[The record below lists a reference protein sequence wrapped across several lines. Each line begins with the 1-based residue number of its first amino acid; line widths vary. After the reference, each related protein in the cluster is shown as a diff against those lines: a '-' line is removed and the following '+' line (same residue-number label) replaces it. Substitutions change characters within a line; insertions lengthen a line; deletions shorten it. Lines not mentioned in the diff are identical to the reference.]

1 MWTLQKTNHY
11 LGFILSKDIT
21 GTRRKTVEI
30 RERESR
36 GQASTCA
43 LAFNAGSVL
52 VARRKPGAS
61 GLDSITHHNG
71 RRAKSGGFR
80 CKVFSRIKTAA
91 PGEVS
96 GLAEAAAS
104 EAEREF

>member
-1 MWTLQKTNHY
+1 MWTLQKTNHS

-21 GTRRKTVEI
+21 GTLRRMVEI
-30 RERESR
+30 RERSR

-43 LAFNAGSVL
+43 LAFNA
-52 VARRKPGAS
+52 GAS

-80 CKVFSRIKTAA
+80 REVFSRMKTAE

-96 GLAEAAAS
+96 GLAEAVAS
-104 EAEREF
+104 EAEPEF

>member
-1 MWTLQKTNHY
+1 MWTLQKTNHS

-21 GTRRKTVEI
+21 GTLRRMVEI
-30 RERESR
+30 RERSR

-52 VARRKPGAS
+52 AARRKPGAS

-80 CKVFSRIKTAA
+80 REVFSRMKTAE

-96 GLAEAAAS
+96 GLAEAVAS